1 MTNLFFKESMP
12 YMTFDWP
19 LQPPFLTAK
28 CRPAWVNRTTLL
40 QLDFVQLLWHLF
52 YLSHFSRLYK
62 TALQSVS
69 RVLGRVWR
77 SPTLIGSHKDNFLST
92 FRYKKMGM
100 NPFSWALYGELLV
113 KSFVL
118 RQTRQ
123 KWRQQAPSLL
133 PVGKKTLLRIHT
145 SIWSPCTSTPYC
157 LAPFLLR

>member
-1 MTNLFFKESMP
+1 
-12 YMTFDWP
+12 MTFDWP

-92 FRYKKMGM
+92 FRYKKNGDESIFLGALWWAAGQKLCSEADQTEVKAAGPFAAARWQK
-100 NPFSWALYGELLV
+100 NPSPNPHEHMVPLHLHALLSGP
-113 KSFVL
+113 FF
-118 RQTRQ
+118 
-123 KWRQQAPSLL
+123 APIN
-133 PVGKKTLLRIHT
+133 PEI
-145 SIWSPCTSTPYC
+145 
-157 LAPFLLR
+157 